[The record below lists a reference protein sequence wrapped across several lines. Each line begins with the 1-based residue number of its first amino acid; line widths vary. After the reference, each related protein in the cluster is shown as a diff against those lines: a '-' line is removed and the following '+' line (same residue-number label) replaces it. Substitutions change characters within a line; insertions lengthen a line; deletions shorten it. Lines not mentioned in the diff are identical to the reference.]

1 MLFRSKQSAINKQIK
16 LKNNITVKIYAFA
29 DEQMVKTILRNLI
42 NNAVKF
48 THKGGI
54 VSISC
59 KRIKDQIK
67 ISVSDTGVGI
77 APEDIE
83 KIFKIDVKHST
94 LGTANEIG
102 TGLGLILCKEFIE
115 INSGKLTIEST
126 QNKGS
131 TFSFTLPVK

>member
-1 MLFRSKQSAINKQIK
+1 
-16 LKNNITVKIYAFA
+16 
-29 DEQMVKTILRNLI
+29 MVKTILRNLI
-42 NNAVKF
+42 NNAIKF
-48 THKGGI
+48 THNGGS

-59 KRIKDQIK
+59 ESMKDQIK
-67 ISVSDTGVGI
+67 ICASDTGVGI
-77 APEDIE
+77 AQEDIE

-131 TFSFTLPVK
+131 IFSFTLPANS